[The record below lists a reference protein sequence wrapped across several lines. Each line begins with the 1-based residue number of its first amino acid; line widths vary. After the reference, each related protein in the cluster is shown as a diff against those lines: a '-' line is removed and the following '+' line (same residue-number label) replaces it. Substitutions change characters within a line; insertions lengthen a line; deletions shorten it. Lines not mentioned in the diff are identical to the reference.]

1 MFSVVLDTFLSCK
14 SWALQL
20 KNTRSDDGV
29 IGGYLVIF
37 EVVSTSLDLTGHG
50 VVFYYS
56 SRYNFTKQKLA
67 FLLYKITRSDG
78 GGKLFS
84 VVLDTFLSCKSWAL
98 QLKNTRSDGGVI
110 AGYLVIWLFLELSR
124 LRST

>member
-1 MFSVVLDTFLSCK
+1 MLFCC
-14 SWALQL
+14 
-20 KNTRSDDGV
+20 
-29 IGGYLVIF
+29 
-37 EVVSTSLDLTGHG
+37 
-50 VVFYYS
+50 YS

-110 AGYLVIWLFLELSR
+110 AGYLVIFGVVSTSLELTEG
-124 LRST
+124 LI